1 MKLSEMTN
9 LFIGY
14 NESEDFRILICA
26 FCAEEAADI
35 AEEYRIDS
43 KLDGKFEISEP
54 LDDIDTVKFDCDYIV
69 K

>member
-9 LFIGY
+9 LFVGY

-35 AEEYRIDS
+35 AEQYRVDS
-43 KLDGKFEISEP
+43 KLGLFFS
-54 LDDIDTVKFDCDYIV
+54 CYS
-69 K
+69 

>member
-14 NESEDFRILICA
+14 NKSEDFRILICA

-35 AEEYRIDS
+35 AEKYRVDS
-43 KLDGKFEISEP
+43 KLDGKFEINESTI
-54 LDDIDTVKFDCDYIV
+54 DIAAVKFDCDYIV

>member
-14 NESEDFRILICA
+14 NESENFRILICA

-35 AEEYRIDS
+35 AEQYRVDS
-43 KLDGKFEISEP
+43 KLGGKFKIFEP
-54 LDDIDTVKFDCDYIV
+54 MDDIDTVQFDCDYIV